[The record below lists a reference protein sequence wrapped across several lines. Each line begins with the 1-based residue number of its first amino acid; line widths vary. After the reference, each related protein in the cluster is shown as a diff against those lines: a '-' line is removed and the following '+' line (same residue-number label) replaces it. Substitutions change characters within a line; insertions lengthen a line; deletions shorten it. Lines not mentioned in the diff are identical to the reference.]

1 MKLREI
7 LLPSLLAFACVAG
20 ASAQTPPGKPIRI
33 GFIGEQSGAFSFF
46 GAETTRTMKLA
57 AQQINAAGGLLGR
70 PIEVIDRDSKSTVND
85 AVRQARELL
94 FTENVD
100 FLMHSISSAECVAVG
115 NVAKQAK
122 KILFSI
128 CASDDFLGKDGH
140 EYVFRIPN
148 ITTRTQ
154 GFAVADYVRDNIK
167 KPGARVYTL
176 ANDYA
181 YGRLVTGAF
190 KERMLANDRDAK
202 FIGEA
207 WPKATESD
215 YTAYITAIIEA
226 KPDVLFTALGVG
238 IPFWQQIAP
247 YALTQKVSL
256 VTPVWGGSD
265 ELQVLTKEAIPNDAV
280 IGGLA
285 WYSFQSPANDAFVDG
300 FRKTY
305 NKPPQAAA
313 YLQFVSLQGLRAG
326 VEKANSTDSAAVI
339 KALEGLTFDSVLGP
353 VSIRAFDHQ
362 GTTPHY
368 LGKAGWDAQRNLGV
382 LTDIKRI
389 ATDSYLLSEA
399 EIRKLRP

>member
-1 MKLREI
+1 M
-7 LLPSLLAFACVAG
+7 
-20 ASAQTPPGKPIRI
+20 
-33 GFIGEQSGAFSFF
+33 
-46 GAETTRTMKLA
+46 
-57 AQQINAAGGLLGR
+57 
-70 PIEVIDRDSKSTVND
+70 
-85 AVRQARELL
+85 L
-94 FTENVD
+94 FR
-100 FLMHSISSAECVAVG
+100 S
-115 NVAKQAK
+115 
-122 KILFSI
+122 
-128 CASDDFLGKDGH
+128 
-140 EYVFRIPN
+140 
-148 ITTRTQ
+148 
-154 GFAVADYVRDNIK
+154 
-167 KPGARVYTL
+167 
-176 ANDYA
+176 
-181 YGRLVTGAF
+181 
-190 KERMLANDRDAK
+190 
-202 FIGEA
+202 
-207 WPKATESD
+207 
-215 YTAYITAIIEA
+215 
-226 KPDVLFTALGVG
+226 
-238 IPFWQQIAP
+238 
-247 YALTQKVSL
+247 
-256 VTPVWGGSD
+256 
-265 ELQVLTKEAIPNDAV
+265 PNDAV